1 MSKQLKQCWNIANN
15 AEKKRSRIDL
25 FGYIGGSK
33 EWGFGFNEEDFL
45 AEFRAIPSDNAL
57 DISINSFGGSVFT
70 ALSIYSLLK
79 THKGEITIRVDGTAM
94 SAATIITSA
103 PNAKVV
109 MPKGAMM
116 MIHKP
121 MSMVA
126 GNADEMKKA
135 AEDLDKIEQNILDI
149 YAEKTGKTADEIKP
163 LVDAETYF
171 TAAEAVEL
179 GLADEMDESAT
190 VENVADGEFL
200 ELNGLKVSA
209 KMFGG
214 APDGFFKTK
223 QAEQKS
229 AITNQAKQEVKPMTL
244 EKLKAE
250 HPEIVEAIRNE
261 AKAEMMKEGADNER
275 ARIKAIEEIAVAGH
289 EELVAKAKFDEP
301 MSAEQLAVA
310 ILKADKVKNAAALA
324 ARNADGAEVAAV
336 ATAGEGVIPVGG
348 EEAKITD
355 EAELKAI
362 MEAGRKGFNR
372 K

>member
-1 MSKQLKQCWNIANN
+1 MSKQLKQCWNITNDAN
-15 AEKKRSRIDL
+15 KKRSRIDL
-25 FGYIGGSK
+25 FGFVGGSK
-33 EWGFGFNEEDFL
+33 DWGYGFNEEDFL
-45 AEFRAIPSDNAL
+45 AEFRVIPSDNAI

-70 ALSIYSLLK
+70 ALSIYNLLK
-79 THKGEITIRVDGTAM
+79 THKGEIAIRVDGAVM
-94 SAATIITSA
+94 SAATIITSV
-103 PNAKVV
+103 PNAKCI

-121 MSMVA
+121 WCMVS

-135 AEDLDKIEQNILDI
+135 AEVLDKIEQNILDI

-163 LVDAETYF
+163 YVDAETYF
-171 TAAEAVEL
+171 TAAEAVEF
-179 GLADEMDESAT
+179 GLADEMDESAS
-190 VENVADGEFL
+190 VENVMRGEVLDF
-200 ELNGLKVSA
+200 NGLTVNA
-209 KMFGG
+209 KKFGG
-214 APDGFFKTK
+214 APDGFFKK
-223 QAEQKS
+223 EQAEQKS

-250 HPEIVEAIRNE
+250 HPELVEAIRKE

-301 MSAEQLAVA
+301 MTAEQLAVA

-324 ARNADGAEVAAV
+324 ARVADGAAVAAAV
-336 ATAGEGVIPVGG
+336 PTAEGVIPVGG
-348 EEAKITD
+348 EEQKIAD
-355 EAELKAI
+355 EAELKAL

>member
-1 MSKQLKQCWNIANN
+1 MN
-15 AEKKRSRIDL
+15 EKMNKFWKVTNDGAAKRSRMDL
-25 FGYIGGSK
+25 FGYVGASK
-33 EWGFGFNEEDFL
+33 DWGGFNEKEFL
-45 AEFRAIPSDNAL
+45 AEFRKIPADNAL

-70 ALSIYSLLK
+70 ALSIYNLLK
-79 THKGEITIRVDGTAM
+79 THTGEITIRVDGTAM
-94 SAATIITSA
+94 SAATIITSV
-103 PNAKVV
+103 PKAKVV

-121 MSMVA
+121 MSIA
-126 GNADEMKKA
+126 DGNADDFKKA
-135 AEDLDKIEQNILDI
+135 AEDLEKIERNILDI

-163 LVDAETYF
+163 YVDAETYF
-171 TAAEAVEL
+171 TAAEAVDF

-190 VENVADGEFL
+190 VENVANGDVL
-200 ELNGLKVSA
+200 DLNGLKVA
-209 KMFGG
+209 AEMFGG
-214 APDGFFKTK
+214 APDGFFKHK

-261 AKAEMMKEGADNER
+261 AKAEMVKEGADNER

-301 MSAEQLAVA
+301 MTAEQLAVA
-310 ILKADKVKNAAALA
+310 ILKADKAKNAAALA
-324 ARNADGAEVAAV
+324 ARTADGAEVAAV
-336 ATAGEGVIPVGG
+336 ATAGAGVIPTGG
-348 EEAKITD
+348 EEKKITD
-355 EAELKAI
+355 DAETKAL
-362 MEAGRKGFNR
+362 MEAGRKAFNR

>member
-1 MSKQLKQCWNIANN
+1 MNEKINKFWNV
-15 AEKKRSRIDL
+15 KTDTDTKRSHIDL
-25 FGYIGGSK
+25 FGYVGSLK
-33 EWGFGFNEEDFL
+33 AWGGFNEQEFL
-45 AEFRAIPSDNAL
+45 AEFRAIPADNAL

-70 ALSIYSLLK
+70 ALSIYNLLK
-79 THKGEITIRVDGTAM
+79 THKGEIIIRVDGTAM
-94 SAATIITSA
+94 SAATIITSV
-103 PNAKVV
+103 PNAKVI
-109 MPKGAMM
+109 MPQGAMM
-116 MIHKP
+116 MIHKV
-121 MSMVA
+121 SSFA
-126 GNADEMKKA
+126 DGNADDFKKA
-135 AEDLDKIEQNILDI
+135 AETLEKIEQNVIDI
-149 YAEKTGKTADEIKP
+149 YAEKTGKTAEEIKP
-163 LVDAETYF
+163 YVDAETYF
-171 TAAEAVEL
+171 TAAEAVEF
-179 GLADEMDESAT
+179 GLADEMDESAS

-261 AKAEMMKEGADNER
+261 AKGEGAKDER
-275 ARIKAIEEIAVAGH
+275 ARIQAIEEIAVAGH
-289 EELVAKAKFDEP
+289 EELVAKAKFEEP

-324 ARNADGAEVAAV
+324 ARTADGAEVAAV
-336 ATAGEGVIPVGG
+336 ATAGEGVIPVGS